1 MPPRMRKGRV
11 HCKLEALG
19 ARGQFQ
25 FWGGLEC
32 GWGYEGR
39 EDEHEQDQEISW
51 LELHF
56 GLAGLVPGAVGG
68 DAGRVGLF
76 GLMMIGFS
84 SYVSL
89 FRLSL
94 FPLRG

>member
-25 FWGGLEC
+25 CWGGLEC

-39 EDEHEQDQEISW
+39 EDEHEQDQEIS
-51 LELHF
+51 
-56 GLAGLVPGAVGG
+56 
-68 DAGRVGLF
+68 
-76 GLMMIGFS
+76 
-84 SYVSL
+84 
-89 FRLSL
+89 
-94 FPLRG
+94 